1 MWFKYRQPI
10 PPRQALRIPLSGT
23 RFQRPVVFPK
33 RKRPQV
39 ILHRKTRKNKG
50 GKPRHSPGQT
60 STCRAKKSHFAS
72 PTQNPTH
79 NKGIECLDL
88 VSDKAARDDLG
99 DSWPYAMGIKPPPI
113 ERSRPSIPFKRKF
126 SVVLCTGHALN
137 SCVSVVSHLP
147 LQLACLGVAL
157 LFCKL
162 RRWTD
167 WSVQRD

>member
-10 PPRQALRIPLSGT
+10 PPRQALRIPLSGI
-23 RFQRPVVFPK
+23 RFQRPVVFQK
-33 RKRPQV
+33 RKATGHTAQENKKKQGREAAPLSRANV
-39 ILHRKTRKNKG
+39 NLPRKKV
-50 GKPRHSPGQT
+50 
-60 STCRAKKSHFAS
+60 HFAN

-79 NKGIECLDL
+79 NKGIECLDF

-99 DSWPYAMGIKPPPI
+99 DSWPYALGIKPPI